1 MGVNRLGPAAGRISV
16 VVPVFNEQPAVE
28 ELAAEVDAVLAGADY
43 ELIFVDDGSTDGSGP
58 TLDRLAVGN
67 PRVKVLHFARNFGK
81 ATALAAGFAE
91 STGDVIVTL
100 DGDLQDAPSEI
111 PRLLAALAE
120 GYDLVNG
127 WKVRRQDPFT
137 KVWPSRVFNFAVRTI
152 TGVRLHDV
160 NCGLK
165 AYRREVIERLNI
177 YGELYRFIPILA
189 AFEGFRVTEVPVA
202 HRPRRYG
209 RSKYGA
215 RRFIAG
221 FLDLL
226 TVGFLIRFSQKPLHI
241 FGPVGLLT
249 LVGGLGINV
258 YLAYLKV
265 ALGEPIGTRPL
276 LSLGVLLVLGG
287 LQLLSLGLVGEMV
300 LRAGPRDRRR
310 LPHYRV
316 VQGETVR
323 EGQGWPAR

>member
-1 MGVNRLGPAAGRISV
+1 MGVDRLSPAAGRISV
-16 VVPVFNEQPAVE
+16 VVPVLNEAPALE
-28 ELAAEVDAVLAGADY
+28 ELAAEVHAVLAGADY

-58 TLDRLAVGN
+58 VLDRLAAGN
-67 PRVKVLHFARNFGK
+67 PRIKVVHFARNFGK

-91 STGDVIVTL
+91 SSGDLIVTL
-100 DGDLQDAPSEI
+100 DGDLQDAPHEI
-111 PRLLAALAE
+111 PRLLGALAE

-127 WKVRRQDPFT
+127 WKVVRRDPVT
-137 KVWPSRVFNFAVRTI
+137 KVWPSRVFNFAVRAI
-152 TGVRLHDV
+152 TGVHLHDV

-165 AYRREVIERLNI
+165 AYRREVIDRLNI

-215 RRFIAG
+215 RRFVAG

-226 TVGFLIRFSQKPLHI
+226 TVGFLTRFSQKPLHI

-249 LVGGLGINV
+249 LLAGLAINL

-276 LSLGVLLVLGG
+276 LSLGVLLVIGG
-287 LQLLSLGLVGEMV
+287 LQLLSLGLLGEMV
-300 LRAGPRDRRR
+300 LRANPRERR

-316 VQGETVR
+316 VQGTTVR
-323 EGQGWPAR
+323 EGQHWPAR

>member
-1 MGVNRLGPAAGRISV
+1 METNRLGPAGRISL
-16 VVPVFNEQPAVE
+16 VVPVFNEQPALE

-58 TLDRLAVGN
+58 TLDRLAAGN
-67 PRVKVLHFARNFGK
+67 PRVRVLHFARNFGK

-215 RRFIAG
+215 RRFVAG

-226 TVGFLIRFSQKPLHI
+226 TVGFLTRFSQKPLHI

-249 LVGGLGINV
+249 LVAGLGINL

-287 LQLLSLGLVGEMV
+287 LQLLSLGLLGEMV

-310 LPHYRV
+310 LPYYRV

>member
-1 MGVNRLGPAAGRISV
+1 MGADRVSI
-16 VVPVFNEQPAVE
+16 VVPVFNERPALE
-28 ELAAEVDAVLAGADY
+28 ELVAEIDATLTGIDY
-43 ELIFVDDGSTDGSGP
+43 ELIFVDDGSTDDSGVV
-58 TLDRLAVGN
+58 LDRLAAAN
-67 PRVKVLHFARNFGK
+67 PRIKVVHFARNFGK

-91 STGDVIVTL
+91 STGDPIVTL
-100 DGDLQDAPSEI
+100 DGDLQDAPHEV
-111 PRLLAALAE
+111 PRLLAALAD

-127 WKVRRQDPFT
+127 WKVVRKDPLT
-137 KVWPSRVFNFAVRTI
+137 KVWPSRLFNLAVRTL
-152 TGVRLHDV
+152 TGVHLHDV

-165 AYRREVIERLNI
+165 AYRREVIERLSI

-189 AFEGFRVTEVPVA
+189 AFEGFRVTELPVE

-221 FLDLL
+221 LLDLL
-226 TVGFLIRFSQKPLHI
+226 TVAYLTRFGQKPLHI
-241 FGPVGLLT
+241 FGPPGLVALFAGLAINLY
-249 LVGGLGINV
+249 LV
-258 YLAYLKV
+258 YLKV

-287 LQLLSLGLVGEMV
+287 LQLMSLGLLGEMV
-300 LRAGPRDRRR
+300 LRTGLRDRR

-316 VQGETVR
+316 VGAETAR
-323 EGQGWPAR
+323 DRQRWPAR

>member
-1 MGVNRLGPAAGRISV
+1 MGADRVSV
-16 VVPVFNEQPAVE
+16 VVPVFNERPALE
-28 ELAAEVDAVLAGADY
+28 ELAAEIDAALAGMDY
-43 ELIFVDDGSTDGSGP
+43 EIIFVDDGSTDGSGAV
-58 TLDRLAVGN
+58 LDRLAAAD
-67 PRVKVLHFARNFGK
+67 PRVRVIHFARNFGK

-91 STGDVIVTL
+91 SAGDPIVTL
-100 DGDLQDAPSEI
+100 DGDLQDAPHEI
-111 PRLLAALAE
+111 PRLLAALAD

-127 WKVRRQDPFT
+127 WKVVRQDPPT
-137 KVWPSRVFNFAVRTI
+137 KVWPSRLFNLAVRAL

-165 AYRREVIERLNI
+165 AYRREVIERLSI

-215 RRFIAG
+215 RRFLAG

-226 TVGFLIRFSQKPLHI
+226 TVAFLTRFSQKPLHI
-241 FGPVGLLT
+241 FGPVGLAALF
-249 LVGGLGINV
+249 GGLAVNL

-287 LQLLSLGLVGEMV
+287 LQLLSLGLLGEMV
-300 LRAGPRDRRR
+300 LRAPPRERR

-316 VQGETVR
+316 VGTQAARDR
-323 EGQGWPAR
+323 ERWPAR